1 MMGKVENQLISV
13 IIPVYGVEKYI
24 GKCLESVIQQTYK
37 NLEIIVI
44 NDGTKDKSAEIAKKY
59 AAKDHRIKVYDYPN
73 GGLSVARNRGLE
85 HAHGDYIAFLDS
97 DDWLDLKMYETLIK
111 VASDNDADMVKCG
124 FMETDENI
132 GGKIFSFKNQISI
145 NNKNKLDYYFK
156 GVLWTV
162 VWNALYKK
170 DVAKQV
176 FFPENIIHEDNYSS
190 GIYLY
195 LAKKVVAINYVG
207 YFYRINFSGLSKGG
221 VKKPLDK
228 ILSINKLILDLR
240 KLNYLDARLDWKISV
255 EIFHFIRGLN
265 SFYNVVG
272 MRKSLYNYL
281 SANLDWRRKVHFFYL
296 LRSKNIK
303 ILPEK

>member
-111 VASDNDADMVKCG
+111 VALDNDADMVKCG

-132 GGKIFSFKNQISI
+132 GGGNIFF
-145 NNKNKLDYYFK
+145 
-156 GVLWTV
+156 
-162 VWNALYKK
+162 
-170 DVAKQV
+170 
-176 FFPENIIHEDNYSS
+176 
-190 GIYLY
+190 
-195 LAKKVVAINYVG
+195 
-207 YFYRINFSGLSKGG
+207 
-221 VKKPLDK
+221 
-228 ILSINKLILDLR
+228 
-240 KLNYLDARLDWKISV
+240 
-255 EIFHFIRGLN
+255 
-265 SFYNVVG
+265 
-272 MRKSLYNYL
+272 
-281 SANLDWRRKVHFFYL
+281 
-296 LRSKNIK
+296 
-303 ILPEK
+303 